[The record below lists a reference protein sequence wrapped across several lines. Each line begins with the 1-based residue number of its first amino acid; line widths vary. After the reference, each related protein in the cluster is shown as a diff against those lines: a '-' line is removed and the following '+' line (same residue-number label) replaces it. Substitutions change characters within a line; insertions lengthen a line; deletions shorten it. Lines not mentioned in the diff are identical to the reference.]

1 MSAFRGFPPDLFAFF
16 EGLERDNSKS
26 YWNAHES
33 VWENQIRTP
42 MRALLDDLANEF
54 GPMRMFRPNRDVRF
68 SQDKS
73 PYKLW
78 VGATS
83 QSRAIGGTGYYIE
96 VSPTGLITG
105 FGAMLMA
112 RDQLARFRAALDNDE
127 SGRAFE
133 QLCRTLAAR
142 SLPLTCGAKP
152 PLRSGPRGYPSTHPR
167 SEFLRWKG
175 AAIVQEYDRA
185 AWMHTPEALDMIRT
199 VWRAAEPLKEWL
211 DTYVGRSE
219 TPAR

>member
-78 VGATS
+78 VSATS

-112 RDQLARFRAALDNDE
+112 RDQLARFRAA
-127 SGRAFE
+127 
-133 QLCRTLAAR
+133 
-142 SLPLTCGAKP
+142 
-152 PLRSGPRGYPSTHPR
+152 
-167 SEFLRWKG
+167 
-175 AAIVQEYDRA
+175 
-185 AWMHTPEALDMIRT
+185 WMHTPEALDMIRT

-211 DTYVGRSE
+211 DTSVGRSE